1 MERDPRF
8 EDSIS
13 WLLDAK
19 TPSIRYLALTT
30 LQGLAEGAPEA
41 AAARDEIPTALPVQ
55 AILEA
60 QQPGGFWIAERHFY
74 SPKYR
79 SSHWSMLLLTEL
91 MLDPSHP
98 KFQQGA
104 NYMLERVFRGA
115 HNDSW
120 LFKNG
125 VGCFW
130 GNWLCYQL
138 TAGNISD
145 ERVQEIIQRT
155 CEDIYRDGKCKYNNG
170 LPCAWGIV
178 RDLFGLALIPKGKRS
193 RAVQDAIESG
203 IHFLLK
209 KYELL
214 RADYPHEEKIHPIWS
229 KLSFPLFY
237 QADVLFVLR
246 LMKELG
252 ALNNPGA
259 QEPLQWLRE
268 KTSKNG
274 RWRGGSPYR
283 SRTWPFLDLEDT
295 VNHWLTLHAL
305 QVLAD

>member
-1 MERDPRF
+1 
-8 EDSIS
+8 
-13 WLLDAK
+13 
-19 TPSIRYLALTT
+19 
-30 LQGLAEGAPEA
+30 
-41 AAARDEIPTALPVQ
+41 
-55 AILEA
+55 
-60 QQPGGFWIAERHFY
+60 
-74 SPKYR
+74 
-79 SSHWSMLLLTEL
+79 MLLLTEL
-91 MLDPSHP
+91 ALDPIHP

-104 NYMLERVFRGA
+104 NYMLERVFRGT

-130 GNWLCYQL
+130 GNWLQYQL
-138 TAGNISD
+138 YSGNWTD
-145 ERVQEIIQRT
+145 ERVQLIVDRT
-155 CEDIYRDGKCKYNNG
+155 CKDIHNKGICEYNGG

-178 RDLFGLALIPKGKRS
+178 RDLFGLALIPKRKRS
-193 RAVQDAIESG
+193 RAVQDAIEAG
-203 IHFLLK
+203 IHFLLEEYK
-209 KYELL
+209 LL

-259 QEPLQWLRE
+259 QESMKWLRE
-268 KTSKNG
+268 KTGKNG

-283 SRTWPFLDLEDT
+283 SRTWPFTDPPDT

-305 QVLAD
+305 QVLVD